1 MNRSLLL
8 VVCDFLL
15 LSILALARFDVP
27 EGATIAQDDQKV
39 VSREVIERIS
49 DGENYD
55 DVVAEL
61 EATNETLL
69 ENLRSDKDALFE
81 QKMDLEEQIAQRQK
95 ELAEKEQQIKSR
107 DAVIAGKE
115 EAIKIAQAEAAVL
128 EAQRKEI
135 EGKREELLK
144 DNAASQKELELLA
157 QNLADAP
164 TRKESKRKEMV
175 RLRDLGFKE
184 VDWRWPAHWLGGAL
198 RARG

>member
-69 ENLRSDKDALFE
+69 ENLSSDKDALFE

-157 QNLADAP
+157 QNLADA
-164 TRKESKRKEMV
+164 KRKSEE
-175 RLRDLGFKE
+175 LAQLKE
-184 VDWRWPAHWLGGAL
+184 KTQRETESMKVEFCPTQVKAKPD
-198 RARG
+198 